1 MKEQL
6 IVNTERVDDITLLL
20 ARMHKMR
27 LAELIDE
34 QFPGHGN
41 WQGLSIGHVVVVW
54 LAYILSEGDH
64 RLNHVEGWAAKLLK
78 TLSAGLGM
86 AVQALDVS
94 DDRLAVV
101 LDYRSRD
108 GDWAARVQKV
118 VVASH
123 QIGHLAVLLQNPCTF
138 PNRLHPPRKTR
149 KPRLLEHPHPPG
161 LREKSEFCQ
170 MKLQHS
176 REKCQPSFP
185 NTTSKGGRDQEV

>member
-64 RLNHVEGWAAKLLK
+64 RLNHRLGRQVAQDAER
-78 TLSAGLGM
+78 GLG
-86 AVQALDVS
+86 
-94 DDRLAVV
+94 
-101 LDYRSRD
+101 Y
-108 GDWAARVQKV
+108 
-118 VVASH
+118 
-123 QIGHLAVLLQNPCTF
+123 
-138 PNRLHPPRKTR
+138 
-149 KPRLLEHPHPPG
+149 
-161 LREKSEFCQ
+161 
-170 MKLQHS
+170 
-176 REKCQPSFP
+176 
-185 NTTSKGGRDQEV
+185 GGAGAGC